1 MPLET
6 TPVPASISPS
16 VHPVLPPTARTDSVD
31 GPCSPDGFPAANDA
45 ASIPD
50 QPDADLNRLGD
61 RIAELSARIQ
71 AATCALLVLI
81 RQFDEQG
88 GWRPGGFSS
97 CAHWLSW
104 RTGLAPGAAREKVRV
119 AHALAALPRVS
130 AAMQQGRVSY
140 SKVRA
145 LTRVATPENE
155 AALLDVAL
163 AGTAVHVEQVT
174 RAWRRVD
181 RAAEIAED
189 GRRHAHRE
197 LRTWVDDDGMV
208 VIRGR
213 LAPEAG
219 AAVLRALDAASEQ
232 LRTEAADAPEEDAP
246 EASSEQRR
254 ADALGRVA
262 EAALSAQLDPGTA
275 GDRYQVVL
283 HVDAATLALDAAA
296 AQGAD
301 HPAYVPAGTSSVVRP
316 TAAGRT
322 AAIRQPGGDAAAGVG
337 GPQGAAGDSVDSAPT
352 GAASTGGEH
361 VPAGTR
367 RPAGADGSGLDDA
380 RCSRR
385 SSSESA
391 AAGGADG
398 PSLDAA
404 ARAAHG
410 GQAVLEDA
418 GGLRVS
424 TETAQRLACDAG
436 RVVMTHGAAG
446 QVLGV
451 GRKARTI
458 PPALRRALAARDR
471 RCRFPGCTAR
481 RCDAH
486 HVRHWAHGGATR
498 LDNLV
503 QLCRRHHRAVHEG
516 GLRVT
521 FDDAGAVR
529 FTRAGGRPLPEV
541 PEPPRWTG
549 AALAPVDA
557 RLAAAGTAI
566 GPGAALPAWTGE
578 RLDLGWAMSVLW
590 RPRASPTGAASDGPT
605 PPPA

>member
-6 TPVPASISPS
+6 APVPAPFSPS

-50 QPDADLNRLGD
+50 QPDADLNRLAD

-71 AATCALLVLI
+71 AATYALLVLI

-88 GWRPGGFSS
+88 GWRAGGFSS

-119 AHALAALPRVS
+119 AHALARLPLIG

-155 AALLDVAL
+155 AALLDLAL

-213 LAPEAG
+213 LAPEVG

-232 LRTEAADAPEEDAP
+232 LRAEAADAPEEDAP

-262 EAALSAQLDPGTA
+262 EAALSA
-275 GDRYQVVL
+275 
-283 HVDAATLALDAAA
+283 
-296 AQGAD
+296 
-301 HPAYVPAGTSSVVRP
+301 
-316 TAAGRT
+316 
-322 AAIRQPGGDAAAGVG
+322 
-337 GPQGAAGDSVDSAPT
+337 
-352 GAASTGGEH
+352 
-361 VPAGTR
+361 
-367 RPAGADGSGLDDA
+367 
-380 RCSRR
+380 
-385 SSSESA
+385 
-391 AAGGADG
+391 
-398 PSLDAA
+398 
-404 ARAAHG
+404 
-410 GQAVLEDA
+410 
-418 GGLRVS
+418 
-424 TETAQRLACDAG
+424 
-436 RVVMTHGAAG
+436 
-446 QVLGV
+446 
-451 GRKARTI
+451 
-458 PPALRRALAARDR
+458 
-471 RCRFPGCTAR
+471 
-481 RCDAH
+481 
-486 HVRHWAHGGATR
+486 
-498 LDNLV
+498 
-503 QLCRRHHRAVHEG
+503 
-516 GLRVT
+516 
-521 FDDAGAVR
+521 
-529 FTRAGGRPLPEV
+529 
-541 PEPPRWTG
+541 
-549 AALAPVDA
+549 
-557 RLAAAGTAI
+557 
-566 GPGAALPAWTGE
+566 
-578 RLDLGWAMSVLW
+578 
-590 RPRASPTGAASDGPT
+590 
-605 PPPA
+605 

>member
-1 MPLET
+1 MHLET
-6 TPVPASISPS
+6 TPAPIPISPS
-16 VHPVLPPTARTDSVD
+16 VRPVLPPTAHTGSVD
-31 GPCSPDGFPAANDA
+31 EPCSPDGFPAANSA
-45 ASIPD
+45 ASLPD
-50 QPDADLNRLGD
+50 QPDADLDRLGD

-88 GWRPGGFSS
+88 GWLAGGFSS

-119 AHALAALPRVS
+119 AHALARLPLIS
-130 AAMQQGRVSY
+130 AAMRQGRVSY

-213 LAPEAG
+213 LAPEVG

-232 LRTEAADAPEEDAP
+232 LRAEAADAPEEDAP

-283 HVDAATLALDAAA
+283 HVDAETLALGAAA
-296 AQGAD
+296 ASRAD
-301 HPAYVPAGTSSVVRP
+301 HPTCVPAGTSSVVRP
-316 TAAGRT
+316 TEIGRT
-322 AAIRQPGGDAAAGVG
+322 AAIRQPGRDDAAGVG
-337 GPQGAAGDSVDSAPT
+337 DPQGAAGDSVDSTPT
-352 GAASTGGEH
+352 GIASTGER

-367 RPAGADGSGLDDA
+367 RPAD
-380 RCSRR
+380 
-385 SSSESA
+385 
-391 AAGGADG
+391 AAGGSRPHDV
-398 PSLDAA
+398 

-424 TETAQRLACDAG
+424 AETARRLACDAG

-446 QVLGV
+446 QVLDV
-451 GRKARTI
+451 GRKTRTI

-471 RCRFPGCTAR
+471 RCRFPGCMAR

-503 QLCRRHHRAVHEG
+503 QLCRRHHRAAHEG

-521 FDDAGAVR
+521 LDDAGAVR
-529 FTRAGGRPLPEV
+529 FSRADGRPLPEA
-541 PEPPRWTG
+541 PEPPHWTG
-549 AALAPVDA
+549 SALAPVDA
-557 RLAAAGTAI
+557 RLAAGVAI
-566 GPGAALPAWTGE
+566 GPDTAMPAWTGE

-590 RPRASPTGAASDGPT
+590 RPRASPTGAASDGP
-605 PPPA
+605 PPLPA